1 MEKEKPIVILISK
14 NLVFLPRIEA
24 AAGSTMRVRRL
35 TEPGRAEEVIGQ
47 SKVTTVLVD
56 LEEDT
61 GLWKPILKELNT
73 YFVASGSSVPLVA
86 YGPHEDENSMAEA
99 RSMGCDPVL
108 PKGAF
113 VNQLRRLLHP

>member
-14 NLVFLPRIEA
+14 NLIFLPRIEA

-61 GLWKPILKELNT
+61 GLWKPILKELST
-73 YFVASGSSVPLVA
+73 YFVASGNGSEHS
-86 YGPHEDENSMAEA
+86 
-99 RSMGCDPVL
+99 
-108 PKGAF
+108 
-113 VNQLRRLLHP
+113 

>member
-24 AAGSTMRVRRL
+24 AAGSTLRVRRL
-35 TEPGRAEEVIGQ
+35 TELGRVEEVIGQ
-47 SKVTTVLVD
+47 SRVTTILVD

-61 GLWKPILKELNT
+61 GLWKPILKKLKT
-73 YFVASGSSVPLVA
+73 HLLASGSSVPLVA

-99 RSMGCDPVL
+99 RGMGCEPVL
-108 PKGAF
+108 AKGAF
-113 VNQLRRLLHP
+113 INQLRRLLHP

>member
-1 MEKEKPIVILISK
+1 MEKEKPLVILISK

-47 SKVTTVLVD
+47 SKVKTVLVD

-61 GLWKPILKELNT
+61 GLWKPILKELSAHLLT
-73 YFVASGSSVPLVA
+73 LGSSVSLVA
-86 YGPHEDENSMAEA
+86 YGPHEDESSMAEA
-99 RSMGCDPVL
+99 RVMGCEPVL
-108 PKGAF
+108 AKGAF
-113 VNQLRRLLHP
+113 INQLRRLLHQ

>member
-1 MEKEKPIVILISK
+1 MEKEKPLVILISK

-61 GLWKPILKELNT
+61 GLWKPILKELSAHLLT
-73 YFVASGSSVPLVA
+73 LGSSVSLVA
-86 YGPHEDENSMAEA
+86 Y
-99 RSMGCDPVL
+99 
-108 PKGAF
+108 
-113 VNQLRRLLHP
+113 

>member
-35 TEPGRAEEVIGQ
+35 TEPGRVEEVIGQ

>member
-14 NLVFLPRIEA
+14 NLIFLPRIEA

-99 RSMGCDPVL
+99 RGMGCEPVL
-108 PKGAF
+108 AKGAF
-113 VNQLRRLLHP
+113 INQLRRLLHP

>member
-14 NLVFLPRIEA
+14 NLIFLPRIEA

-61 GLWKPILKELNT
+61 GLWKPILKELST
-73 YFVASGSSVPLVA
+73 YFVASGSSVPLIA

-99 RSMGCDPVL
+99 RGMGCEPVL
-108 PKGAF
+108 AKGAF
-113 VNQLRRLLHP
+113 INQLRRLLHP